1 MLPRSTIK
9 IHRWQPV
16 VRLGERSVKLT
27 EAEHALLIALG
38 MLDNRLTPHEILL
51 EFVRDGQAPVPTD
64 KKILLARMARLR
76 RKLGSHRLE
85 CRKNLGYILVG
96 DVQFYG

>member
-1 MLPRSTIK
+1 MRPRSMIR
-9 IHRWQPV
+9 IHRRQPV
-16 VRLGERSVKLT
+16 VRLGERTVKLT
-27 EAEHALLIALG
+27 EAEHALMIALG

-51 EFVRDGQAPVPTD
+51 EFVRDGRAPVPTD
-64 KKILLARMARLR
+64 KNILSMRMVRLR
-76 RKLGSHRLE
+76 RKIGSHRLE